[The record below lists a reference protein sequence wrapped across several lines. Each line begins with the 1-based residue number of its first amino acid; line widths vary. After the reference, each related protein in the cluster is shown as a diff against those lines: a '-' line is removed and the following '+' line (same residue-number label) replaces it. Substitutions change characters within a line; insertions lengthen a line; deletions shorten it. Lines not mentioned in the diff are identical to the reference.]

1 MAWGFL
7 TLHPGR
13 VLQTVILNAP
23 HPVAM
28 AKALMTNP
36 KQLQKSWYISESFLS
51 PESGLNARLRLWK
64 DG

>member
-1 MAWGFL
+1 VAWGFL

-23 HPVAM
+23 HPVTM

-51 PESGLNARLRLWK
+51 LESDQNATLSSWE
-64 DG
+64 DV

>member
-1 MAWGFL
+1 VAWGFL

-51 PESGLNARLRLWK
+51 LESGLNARLRLWK